1 MISMLFMSLY
11 FIIDDIF
18 IGKILGVKALAAA
31 GLIMPF
37 IMISFSIIDIIAVG
51 SSVQISLHLVQKDYK
66 KASGIFSFSLIF
78 VVMVSMLFF
87 VLGILSLEWLCLYF
101 IDNIELANLCIEYA
115 RIYIL
120 FYPFVALYFAIDDY
134 LRIAKKPIY
143 SMILNLIVAII
154 NLVLD
159 YLFLAV
165 FDLGLYSATLATC
178 IGMSIGVLLGLA
190 PFVLQN
196 LNLKISKIYINLNL
210 IKNIIL
216 NGSSGFLVSTFSS
229 VFMIV
234 ANAILLEISTENSVA
249 ILSVLM
255 SVEFFASSFIMGMY
269 GGISPLFS
277 YHFATKNMRT
287 FKGLLKITF
296 LSAALI
302 SFSAFVI
309 AEFWASSIIS
319 LFNKDTK
326 FVRLGSSALMIFG
339 LVFLCGWF
347 VEFSDTVFTSINKP
361 IFSLILAIFGDFLS
375 IPLIFILVYFLGVN
389 GVWISMFV
397 AKFIAG
403 ICSIIFWKKLQI
415 RL

>member
-18 IGKILGVKALAAA
+18 IGKILGVKSLAAA

-165 FDLGLYSATLATC
+165 FNLGLYSATLATC

-216 NGSSGFLVSTFSS
+216 NGSSGFFGFYIFVCFYDSCKRYFARNFHRKQRCYFICFDERGILCFVVYYGNVWWNF
-229 VFMIV
+229 
-234 ANAILLEISTENSVA
+234 AAI
-249 ILSVLM
+249 
-255 SVEFFASSFIMGMY
+255 
-269 GGISPLFS
+269 
-277 YHFATKNMRT
+277 
-287 FKGLLKITF
+287 
-296 LSAALI
+296 
-302 SFSAFVI
+302 
-309 AEFWASSIIS
+309 
-319 LFNKDTK
+319 
-326 FVRLGSSALMIFG
+326 
-339 LVFLCGWF
+339 
-347 VEFSDTVFTSINKP
+347 
-361 IFSLILAIFGDFLS
+361 
-375 IPLIFILVYFLGVN
+375 
-389 GVWISMFV
+389 
-397 AKFIAG
+397 
-403 ICSIIFWKKLQI
+403 
-415 RL
+415 